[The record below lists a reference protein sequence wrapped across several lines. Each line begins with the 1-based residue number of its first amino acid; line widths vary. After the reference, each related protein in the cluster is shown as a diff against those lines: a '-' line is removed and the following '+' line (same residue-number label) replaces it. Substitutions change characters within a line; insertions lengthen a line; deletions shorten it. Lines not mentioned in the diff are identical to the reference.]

1 MEMNERM
8 SKRWWL
14 LGVGILILVGLLA
27 ACGSKYN
34 SSSNG
39 LLVVGSQGSGL
50 LETFSFSLNSGKVSA
65 ISNSP
70 SDTQN
75 QTCVLNGVPSSIV
88 VGGSYAYAIINANPS
103 CSGSSTGI
111 EAFKLNSDGTIAAT
125 GSLVS
130 FNTGASSSP
139 VVPDTLSIDSA
150 QKFLFVADRA
160 TTDSGGLPVP
170 GGVSVFSIGSG
181 GSVAEV
187 AGSPFYPP
195 SNNAQFNID
204 IVSVAASPTVFPAIG
219 INGVQNAVCSAP
231 GNNAP
236 TAEYL
241 YAVDQLGNQVYEFQV
256 DTSTG
261 ALSAPTGQTLVPA
274 FATDQK
280 PAGVAVDPCDRFVYV
295 SNYLANRISAY
306 TICSTVIQG
315 SCPAA
320 DGTLLAVSGSPF
332 SLSGNANGPGPLV
345 VDPYGNYVYVVGTKS
360 NTVSAFKLSPIS
372 GSLTALTPAV
382 VATGLQP
389 TSITIRGDD
398 NWMFVTN
405 FNAASVSQYAITPAS
420 GSLTVQS
427 PITTDNYP
435 TGVAVK

>member
-1 MEMNERM
+1 M

-39 LLVVGSQGSGL
+39 LLVVASQGSGL

-65 ISNSP
+65 ISNTP

-88 VGGSYAYAIINANPS
+88 VAGSYAYAIINANSS
-103 CSGSSTGI
+103 CPNSTTGL
-111 EAFKLNSDGTIAAT
+111 ESFKLNSDGTIT
-125 GSLVS
+125 PSGSLVS
-130 FNTGASSSP
+130 FNGGAA
-139 VVPDTLSIDSA
+139 VVPEMLSVDSA
-150 QKFLFVADRA
+150 QKFIFVADRA
-160 TTDSGGLPVP
+160 TTDSNGLALP

-181 GSVAEV
+181 GSVTEV
-187 AGSPFYPP
+187 AGSPFSPP

-219 INGVQNAVCSAP
+219 LNGVQNAVCSAP
-231 GNNAP
+231 GNNPP
-236 TAEYL
+236 TSEYL
-241 YAVDQLGNQVYEFQV
+241 YAVDQLGQQVYEFQV

-261 ALSAPTGQTLVPA
+261 ALSAPTGQTVVPA

-280 PAGVAVDPCDRFVYV
+280 PSGVAVDPCDRFVYV

-315 SCPAA
+315 TCPAA
-320 DGTLLAVSGSPF
+320 DGTLLPVSGSPF
-332 SLSGNANGPGPLV
+332 SLSGNANGPGPLL

-360 NTVSAFKLSPIS
+360 NTVSGFKISSIS

-382 VATGLQP
+382 VATGSQP
-389 TSITIRGDD
+389 SSIAIRADD
-398 NWMFVTN
+398 NWMFVSN
-405 FNAASVSQYAITPAS
+405 QNSASVSQYSITPAS
-420 GSLTVQS
+420 GALTVQS
-427 PITTDNYP
+427 PISTDNNP